1 MKFSHSIQLGMTK
14 GNNGINYMEEQD
26 AIGVLHQLE
35 EQLIWNEIISLN
47 AIENERN
54 YGIAIDLE

>member
-1 MKFSHSIQLGMTK
+1 
-14 GNNGINYMEEQD
+14 
-26 AIGVLHQLE
+26 
-35 EQLIWNEIISLN
+35 LIWNEIISLN

>member
-1 MKFSHSIQLGMTK
+1 MK

-26 AIGVLHQLE
+26 AIDALHQLE
-35 EQLIWNEIISLN
+35 QQLIWNEIISLN